1 MRSVPPAV
9 APFFRSDAQGRI
21 LAAVLLDG
29 AERPLSEV
37 ASVADTPLTTVQRE
51 LGRLE
56 TAGVVTSRKVGPAR
70 LVTPNPAYPLREPL
84 TQIVAATYGPSQA
97 VREAFADL
105 DGVAQLIIFGS
116 WAARICGQPG
126 RFPGDVDVLVVGS
139 ASRLAAIDCAITAS
153 ERIGRE
159 VNVTVVTAQRWTEA
173 SDGFIADIKS
183 KPYLTLEP
191 PDER

>member
-21 LAAVLLDG
+21 LAAILLDG
-29 AERPLSEV
+29 DERPLTDV
-37 ASVADTPLTTVQRE
+37 AAGADTPLTTVQRE
-51 LGRLE
+51 VGRLE

-70 LVTPNPAYPLREPL
+70 LVKADPAYPLREPL
-84 TQIVAATYGPSQA
+84 TQIVAATYGPAQA

-105 DGVAQLIIFGS
+105 DGVEHLIIFGS

-126 RFPGDVDVLVVGS
+126 GFPGDLDVLVVGT
-139 ASRLAAIDCAITAS
+139 ASRLAAIDRAITAS

-159 VNVTVVTAQRWTEA
+159 VNVTVVVTQRWADA

-191 PDER
+191 LHDQ